1 MRRLP
6 FALLL
11 LGFGCAA
18 LSLGLKAVMPG
29 PRGSVSL
36 AAGDSVELDGGAV
49 LVLKDFRVPKYPS
62 GKPRQYES
70 DVHVVENGVSEPVH
84 ATISVNHPLRWNG
97 YWIYQMSYDAAT
109 ESYTVLE
116 VFRDPWL
123 ALAAAGGLL
132 LVLGAL
138 LGCFVRGTG
147 VPPVRR
153 RSTPSSGTGILP
165 VRPPILNGR
174 DARSTIRGMLTV
186 VAAVAVFA
194 VPLFIILRAVL
205 RPEPMPALQSPLMA
219 PHVAAYAAS
228 YLIMIFAAFGLCRR
242 LLPLGFLLMT
252 LGLVLGALWGKI
264 CWGDFWQ
271 YDPKEM
277 WSLATWLVYVVY
289 FACRGNRRAET
300 VLRIVGAAM
309 VVLTATWVNFSRFFP
324 GLHNYAG

>member
-6 FALLL
+6 FVLLL

-97 YWIYQMSYDAAT
+97 YWIHQMSYDAAT

-138 LGCFVRGTG
+138 LGCFVRPVVQCGTG
-147 VPPVRR
+147 VSPVQAGM
-153 RSTPSSGTGILP
+153 T
-165 VRPPILNGR
+165 NGQ
-174 DARSTIRGMLTV
+174 DARSTIGGVLTV
-186 VAAVAVFA
+186 VVAVAVFA

-277 WSLATWLVYVVY
+277 WSLATWLVYVIY
-289 FACRGNRRAET
+289 FACRGNRRAEA
-300 VLRIVGAAM
+300 VLRIVGAAL

>member
-6 FALLL
+6 FVLLL

-123 ALAAAGGLL
+123 GLAAAGGLL
-132 LVLGAL
+132 LVLGAF
-138 LGCFVRGTG
+138 LGCFVRPVAQCGTG
-147 VPPVRR
+147 VSPVQAGM
-153 RSTPSSGTGILP
+153 T
-165 VRPPILNGR
+165 NGQ
-174 DARSTIRGMLTV
+174 DARSTIRVVLTAG
-186 VAAVAVFA
+186 AAVAVFA

-277 WSLATWLVYVVY
+277 WSLVTWLVYVVY
-289 FACRGNRRAET
+289 FACRGNRRAEA
-300 VLRIVGAAM
+300 VLRIVGAAL

>member
-6 FALLL
+6 FVLLL

-29 PRGSVSL
+29 PKGGVTL
-36 AAGDSVELDGGAV
+36 AVGDSVELDGGAI

-62 GKPRQYES
+62 GKPCQYES
-70 DVHVVENGVSEPVH
+70 DVHIVESGEAGPVH

-109 ESYTVLE
+109 ESYTVLQ

-123 ALAAAGGLL
+123 GLATAGGLL

-138 LGCFVRGTG
+138 LGCFVRRTG
-147 VPPVRR
+147 VPPVR
-153 RSTPSSGTGILP
+153 TGAAT
-165 VRPPILNGR
+165 GQ
-174 DARSTIRGMLTV
+174 DACSAIRGVLTV
-186 VAAVAVFA
+186 VAAMAVFA

-277 WSLATWLVYVVY
+277 WSLATWLVYLVY
-289 FACRGNRRAET
+289 FACCGNRRAEA
-300 VLRIVGAAM
+300 VLRIVGAVL

>member
-6 FALLL
+6 FVLLL

-29 PRGSVSL
+29 PRGNVSL

-123 ALAAAGGLL
+123 ALASAGGLL

-138 LGCFVRGTG
+138 LGCFVRPVAQCGTG
-147 VPPVRR
+147 VPPVQAGM
-153 RSTPSSGTGILP
+153 T
-165 VRPPILNGR
+165 NGR
-174 DARSTIRGMLTV
+174 DARSTIRGVLTV
-186 VAAVAVFA
+186 VVAVAVFA

-289 FACRGNRRAET
+289 FACRGSRRAEA
-300 VLRIVGAAM
+300 VLRIVGAAL